1 MGEEKEKE
9 EKNKKK
15 EYETIKIKRGKLEKT
30 RDVFSIIRDFL
41 IILVLIGLVL
51 ALVIIIQLLGN
62 IQSTLQGGGLLG
74 LLGGSGESPL
84 GNLASLFVD
93 QLPIGGGTNLH
104 KVQGDAETCTTL
116 SGLQGKLFSGDI
128 QNVQSDID
136 KLEKTFK
143 KNGWQE
149 QSDTLAEIESSIQS
163 GDFVKVLQSGPS
175 LLNSI
180 DCS

>member
-1 MGEEKEKE
+1 MGEKKEKE

-15 EYETIKIKRGKLEKT
+15 EYETIKIKRSGLEKA
-30 RDVFSIIRDFL
+30 RDIFSIIRDLL

-62 IQSTLQGGGLLG
+62 IQSALQGGGLLG

-84 GNLASLFVD
+84 GNLGSLFGG
-93 QLPIGGGTNLH
+93 QLPIGGGTNLQ
-104 KVQGDAETCTTL
+104 KVQGDAETCSIL
-116 SGLQGKLFSGDI
+116 SGLQGKFLSGDF
-128 QNVQSDID
+128 QGVQSDMS
-136 KLEKTFK
+136 KLEKTFQR
-143 KNGWQE
+143 NDWEE
-149 QSDTLAEIESSIQS
+149 QLDTLRDLQSSMQS
-163 GDFVKVLQSGPS
+163 GDFGKVLQLGPS